1 MLLWLLW
8 FLCHILQ
15 GFFTCSRLN
24 VVEKKE
30 REWEDRWEKGMEVR
44 KRWNTLLDD

>member
-30 REWEDRWEKGMEVR
+30 TEWEEEGREVR
-44 KRWNTLLDD
+44 ERWNTLLDD

>member
-15 GFFTCSRLN
+15 GFFTRLN

-30 REWEDRWEKGMEVR
+30 TEWEDRWEKGMEVR
-44 KRWNTLLDD
+44 KGGR